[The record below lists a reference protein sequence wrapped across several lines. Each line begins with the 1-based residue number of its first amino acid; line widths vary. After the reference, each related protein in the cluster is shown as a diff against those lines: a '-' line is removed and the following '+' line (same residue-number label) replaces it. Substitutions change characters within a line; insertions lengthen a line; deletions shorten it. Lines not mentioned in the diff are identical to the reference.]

1 MDAFYLAETEE
12 LLYRNTLFFFFFT
25 KEKQMVRE
33 PDAFKVDLAIEPN
46 K

>member
-1 MDAFYLAETEE
+1 MPSILLKLKNFFTEIPFF
-12 LLYRNTLFFFFFT
+12 LFFS

>member
-12 LLYRNTLFFFFFT
+12 LLYRNTLFSFFS